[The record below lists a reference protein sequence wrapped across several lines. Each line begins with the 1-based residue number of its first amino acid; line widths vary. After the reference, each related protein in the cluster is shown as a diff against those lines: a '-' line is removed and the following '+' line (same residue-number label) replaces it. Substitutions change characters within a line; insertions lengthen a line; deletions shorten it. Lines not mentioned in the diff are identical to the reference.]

1 MTYAAQLSIT
11 ANTALD
17 TAHICYRKARR
28 DCYRIH
34 ALLTHPRTVEAAKI
48 AVWCL
53 YLGAVVAFTLG
64 QTARIVVQDW
74 ADTTVES
81 CLAAPA
87 EEPQTIAQPEPEDLF
102 VALPDLAPILEEL
115 AEAQLAPEPAPTP
128 ANPDQWLTDLA
139 DEAAQRPGPNQAD
152 WQAYLANMNTTN
164 LRRHC
169 TESGIRWKNAN
180 GPNRHMTKAQMI
192 AAVAATMP
200 AA

>member
-64 QTARIVVQDW
+64 QTARIIVQDW

-87 EEPQTIAQPEPEDLF
+87 LPTAHIAEAGEMVAAAEMTGAEMAITETEAELLEDLI
-102 VALPDLAPILEEL
+102 AAIEEAEQPDYSTLT
-115 AEAQLAPEPAPTP
+115 TP
-128 ANPDQWLTDLA
+128 Q
-139 DEAAQRPGPNQAD
+139 
-152 WQAYLANMNTTN
+152 
-164 LRRHC
+164 LRREC
-169 TESGIRWKNAN
+169 TAVGICWKDAR
-180 GPNRHMTKAQMI
+180 GKNRHMTKAAMI
-192 AAVAATMP
+192 AALESTSAA
-200 AA
+200 A

>member
-87 EEPQTIAQPEPEDLF
+87 EEPQTIAQPEP
-102 VALPDLAPILEEL
+102 
-115 AEAQLAPEPAPTP
+115 APTP